1 MVQYFIQLVIMAFA
15 IFVMWACCT
24 IWKEKKLLRRLMPV
38 VAAVAVAID
47 YFVEGKDNL
56 LYLIVMLVLILI
68 YKWKDV
74 DPRD

>member
-1 MVQYFIQLVIMAFA
+1 
-15 IFVMWACCT
+15 
-24 IWKEKKLLRRLMPV
+24 MPV